1 MLNRKKKRRGFTLIE
16 LLIAIAIIGILAAIA
31 LPRFV
36 RARYR
41 AYLSACM
48 QNERNLATALESYRT
63 DNRVYPV
70 ALNVLVQ
77 AGGAGTITSIP
88 FCPSAPGTQ
97 YTYVVNPEGDQFT
110 LSCDTGYHQYQIQ
123 GMTAGYPMY
132 VAGLGVVE
140 KP

>member
-1 MLNRKKKRRGFTLIE
+1 MNTKKRRRGFTMIE

-36 RARYR
+36 KARYR
-41 AYLSACM
+41 AYLAACL

-63 DNRVYPV
+63 DNRVYPPT
-70 ALNVLVQ
+70 LNTLVQ
-77 AGGAGTITSIP
+77 AGGMGTITAIP

-97 YTYVVNPEGDQFT
+97 YTYEVNASGDQFT
-110 LSCDTGYHQYQIQ
+110 VTCDSGYHQYQVP

-132 VAGLGVVE
+132 VAGQGVVE